1 MTPIW
6 APYGTAFTFRAP
18 VIKTA
23 STNFAVQADWGV
35 SGIGPQ
41 PGDVKV
47 IKDGASIANVTT
59 LPAIYSTS
67 YTWAFALSATEMAA
81 DEIIVQV
88 VNRTYLTDQ
97 MFRIITLPDGAL
109 RSRLAQASTTANIVL
124 DTSAVATDAW
134 YVGTVVALIAG
145 TGAGQQRVITAYT
158 GSTKTATVDTAWVT
172 APDATTC
179 YALFPQGITGLT
191 AAQITAAVPT
201 VAQISS
207 QIFDTEIIETGVT
220 FRNWHK
226 AVGAMNAG
234 IRTGVGTVTETY
246 RAINNSGTTRV
257 TYGFPSTTSGNPSSI
272 TYNFA

>member
-6 APYGTAFTFRAP
+6 APYGAAFTFRAP
-18 VIKTA
+18 VVITG
-23 STNFAVQADWGV
+23 STNLASSTGDW
-35 SGIGPQ
+35 SPS
-41 PGDVKV
+41 PGEVKV
-47 IKDGASIANVTT
+47 MKDGAAPANVAT
-59 LPAIYSTS
+59 LPVYISSFFAMQ
-67 YTWAFALSATEMAA
+67 WALSASEMQA
-81 DEIIVQV
+81 DEIIVSSV
-88 VNRTYLTDQ
+88 SRAKIADQ
-97 MFRIITLPDGAL
+97 IFRIITLPDGAL

-124 DTSAVATDAW
+124 DASAVATDSW

-145 TGAGQQRVITAYT
+145 TGAGQQRVITAYV

-172 APDATTC
+172 APDATTT

-207 QIFDTEIIETGVT
+207 QILDTEVIETGVT
-220 FRNWHK
+220 FRNWAK

-257 TYGFPSTTSGNPSSI
+257 TYGFPSTTSGNPSTI
-272 TYNFA
+272 TYNFS

>member
-6 APYGTAFTFRAP
+6 APYGAAFTFRAP
-18 VIKTA
+18 VVKA
-23 STNFAVQADWGV
+23 GSTDLAV
-35 SGIGPQ
+35 SGDWSYS

-47 IKDGASIANVTT
+47 IKDGASLANITSSPT
-59 LPAIYSTS
+59 AYSTS
-67 YTWAFALSATEMAA
+67 AVWAWSLSASEMAA
-81 DEIIVQV
+81 DEIIIQV
-88 VNRTYLTDQ
+88 VDSPTKVIADQ

-124 DTSAVATDAW
+124 DTGAVATDSW

-145 TGAGQQRVITAYT
+145 TGAGQQRVITGYT

-172 APDATTC
+172 APDATTT

-234 IRTGVGTVTETY
+234 IRTGIGTTTETY

-257 TYGFPSTTSGNPSSI
+257 TYGFPSTTSGNPSTI
-272 TYNFA
+272 TYNFV

>member
-6 APYGTAFTFRAP
+6 APFGAAFTFRAP
-18 VIKTA
+18 VVITA
-23 STNFAVQADWGV
+23 STNLASSTTDWTPAAGE
-35 SGIGPQ
+35 
-41 PGDVKV
+41 VKV
-47 IKDGASIANVTT
+47 SKDGGTPANVGT
-59 LPAIYSTS
+59 LPTYVASGYVM
-67 YTWAFALSATEMAA
+67 TWALSASEMQA
-81 DEIIVQV
+81 DEVIVASVSRAKIADQV
-88 VNRTYLTDQ
+88 
-97 MFRIITLPDGAL
+97 FRIITLPDGAL

-124 DTSAVATDAW
+124 DASAVATDSW
-134 YVGTVVALIAG
+134 YVGAVVALIAG
-145 TGAGQQRVITAYT
+145 TGAGQQRVITAYV

-172 APDATTC
+172 APDATTT

-234 IRTGVGTVTETY
+234 IRTGVGTTTEVY
-246 RAINNSGTTRV
+246 KAINNSGTTRV
-257 TYGFPSTTSGNPSSI
+257 TYGFPSTTSGNPSII
-272 TYNFA
+272 TYNFS